1 MIKLRRVTET
11 TFLKK
16 GNTLYVFYK
25 DHYFAKPLI
34 YAEIHDTKL
43 KSIEMFF
50 FLKAQANLS
59 FEGCS
64 SYHSS
69 QE

>member
-43 KSIEMFF
+43 KSIEM
-50 FLKAQANLS
+50 AS
-59 FEGCS
+59 F
-64 SYHSS
+64 
-69 QE
+69 